1 MFSHL
6 SLEPATTVDRVAD
19 ELRRALFDGEL
30 EPGTPLREVALAES
44 LEVSRSTVR
53 EALGLIVG
61 EGLAQRIPNRGTIVR
76 QVDAAEIQDVCTA
89 RAVLEGAGIARWN
102 DAGDEARE
110 GVRAAMSSYAK
121 VARQQPSPAEFNAA
135 HVALHRSFVALTG
148 SPRLVAMAD
157 SLYAEIQL
165 ALARVD
171 RNRKNAA
178 EQVRDHACIVDLLE
192 AGKVAEAGKA
202 IRVHLADAETS
213 ILEDISRVDSPA

>member
-19 ELRRALFDGEL
+19 ELRRALFEGEL

-44 LEVSRSTVR
+44 LDVSRSTVR
-53 EALGLIVG
+53 EALGLLVS

-76 QVDAAEIQDVCTA
+76 SVDAAEIRDVCAA
-89 RAVLEGAGIARWN
+89 RLVLEGAGIARWN
-102 DAGDEARE
+102 DADEEARE

-121 VARQQPSPAEFNAA
+121 IARDRPTTAAFNAA

-148 SPRLVAMAD
+148 SPRLVAMAE

-171 RNRKNAA
+171 RNRKNAT
-178 EQVRDHACIVDLLE
+178 EQVRNHACIVDLLE
-192 AGKVAEAGKA
+192 AGKVSQAGDA
-202 IRVHLADAETS
+202 IRAHLADAETS
-213 ILEDISRVDSPA
+213 ILEDISRVDAS